1 MHREP
6 GHLESFRTRLM
17 TSDLQPLM
25 ALLEQTEQE
34 RDAALTLQQRA
45 HADHQAAMAQAE
57 QLVQYRREYEQR
69 WGERF
74 ATAGH
79 IELVHSYHGFMT
91 RLTQAVEHQQRVV
104 AAAGA
109 TLERARAALVEQE
122 MRVASVGKL
131 IERRVQEM
139 QRQSAQR
146 EQRQLDELAA
156 RAAWNRLAAA
166 VTRF

>member
-1 MHREP
+1 MIPE
-6 GHLESFRTRLM
+6 
-17 TSDLQPLM
+17 LQPLM

-34 RDAALTLQQRA
+34 RDATLQQQQRA
-45 HADHQAAMAQAE
+45 QTEHQAAIAQGE
-57 QLVQYRREYEQR
+57 QLVAYRREYEQR

-74 ATAGH
+74 SSAGH

-104 AAAGA
+104 DSAGGL
-109 TLERARAALVEQE
+109 LERATAALVEQE
-122 MRVASVGKL
+122 MRVASVRKL
-131 IERRVQEM
+131 IERRVQEL
-139 QRQSAQR
+139 QRQSDR
-146 EQRQLDELAA
+146 HEQRQLDELAA

>member
-1 MHREP
+1 
-6 GHLESFRTRLM
+6 M

-34 RDAALTLQQRA
+34 RDAALQRQQRA
-45 HADHQAAMAQAE
+45 QSDHMAAIAQGE
-57 QLVQYRREYEQR
+57 QLVAYRRDYEQR

-74 ATAGH
+74 SSAGH

-91 RLTQAVEHQQRVV
+91 RLTMAVEHQQRVV
-104 AAAGA
+104 DTASG
-109 TLERARAALVEQE
+109 TLERACAALVEQE
-122 MRVASVGKL
+122 MRVASVRKL
-131 IERRVQEM
+131 IERRVHEM
-139 QRQSAQR
+139 QRQSDRR

>member
-1 MHREP
+1 MNH
-6 GHLESFRTRLM
+6 
-17 TSDLQPLM
+17 DLQPLM
-25 ALLEQTEQE
+25 ALLGQTESE
-34 RDAALTLQQRA
+34 RDAALALQQRA
-45 HADHQAAMAQAE
+45 QAELQAAQAQAE

-74 ATAGH
+74 SSAGH

-91 RLTQAVEHQQRVV
+91 RLTQAVEHQRR
-104 AAAGA
+104 AAAQA
-109 TLERARAALVEQE
+109 STALDRACAVLVEQE
-122 MRVASVGKL
+122 MRVASVRKL

-139 QRQSAQR
+139 QRHTERR
-146 EQRQLDELAA
+146 EQGQLDELAA